1 MRPCLSWRLELEVC
15 DLDARLL
22 AVATRLARVET
33 ELKRLPTKASV
44 LAAALG
50 GMGMAAVVAVG
61 VGTTLA

>member
-1 MRPCLSWRLELEVC
+1 MEVC

-22 AVATRLARVET
+22 AVATRLAHVET
-33 ELKRLPTKASV
+33 ELKRLPTKAAV
-44 LAAALG
+44 LAAVLG